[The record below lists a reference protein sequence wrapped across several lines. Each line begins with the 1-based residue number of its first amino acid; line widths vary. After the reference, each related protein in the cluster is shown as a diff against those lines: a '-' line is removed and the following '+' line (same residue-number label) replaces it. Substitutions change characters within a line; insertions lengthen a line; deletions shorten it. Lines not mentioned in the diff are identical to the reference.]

1 MNNNY
6 DSRKTKR
13 NINENK
19 DMSLELTNQVQ
30 NNLNNVIKKFT
41 TRNINKKAVFSA
53 ETVDYKVP
61 TKVV

>member
-6 DSRKTKR
+6 DSRKTR
-13 NINENK
+13 NNNENK

-30 NNLNNVIKKFT
+30 NNINNVIKKFT

-61 TKVV
+61 TKVA